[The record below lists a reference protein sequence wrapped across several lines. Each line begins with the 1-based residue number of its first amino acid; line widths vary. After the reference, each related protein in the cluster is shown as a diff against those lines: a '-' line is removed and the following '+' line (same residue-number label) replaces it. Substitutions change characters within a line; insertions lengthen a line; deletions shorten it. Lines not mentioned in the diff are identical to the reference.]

1 MSKYSVK
8 SWMFIF
14 DPLTQSTLVT
24 TTKHQ
29 RVRGEDFQGKILI
42 ADRDV
47 LSITTQDCIL
57 LPSIFGNRLRPNS
70 KHV

>member
-1 MSKYSVK
+1 
-8 SWMFIF
+8 MFIF

>member
-14 DPLTQSTLVT
+14 DPSTQSHLVT
-24 TTKHQ
+24 TTKHW
-29 RVRGEDFQGKILI
+29 RVRGEDFEGKLLI

-47 LSITTQDCIL
+47 LSVTTQDCLL
-57 LPSIFGNRLRPNS
+57 LPSILGNKLKPNS